1 MTIRGLRFTVPA
13 ILFLLASM
21 AAIPA
26 AAQTFDEAV
35 AAYNRGD
42 YATAYRGFRRLA
54 ERGEARAQY
63 HLGTLYEHGT
73 GVPQDYASAVQWYR
87 SAALKGNP
95 EGQASL
101 GYMHHTGK
109 GVPRDFAEA
118 MWWYRR
124 AAEQGDAFAEFYLGY
139 MYAAGQG
146 VPRDYAEAVRWYR
159 RAADRGND
167 WAEFNLGHMF
177 ETGKGVRQ
185 DIAEAMRWYRRA
197 AGRGHTKAQYQ
208 LGFLLAFGK
217 GVPKDQV
224 EAARWYRRAA
234 EQGLVE
240 AQINLGN
247 LYAFGEGV
255 SQDYAQAAHWY
266 RRAAAQGSAI
276 AQNNVGLL
284 YEGGNGVPQSY
295 KQAAH
300 WYRRAAAQG
309 YDIAQ
314 SNLGLLY
321 DSGKGVRQSH
331 IEAARWYRR
340 AAAQGNAVAHYSL
353 GRLYESGRGVR
364 RDLVRAHM
372 SYNLAASRSSESET
386 SLRASA
392 VRGRERV
399 AAKLTP
405 ARLTRAQRLAREWR
419 PGRYTAPPTSAA
431 DAEQRR
437 KIVAAVQRALA
448 GLGYDPGPADG
459 IPGARTRA
467 AIRAFQTSIGLPADG
482 RLSERL
488 MDSLVAA
495 AVAAEKVAARSGGT
509 RRALKK
515 VAAGSGFR
523 VGPDGHILTNAHVV
537 EGCTEVRVPPAPH
550 ARSQTVSVAAR
561 NDSADLAL
569 LEGPSGRAFAAFRLG
584 RGIRPGAGIV
594 VAGYPLHGLLARGV
608 NVSVGSVSALAGPG
622 DDNRLIQISAPV
634 QPGNSGGPVL
644 DYAGNIVG
652 VVVARLDVVKS
663 AGAKGIVPQNVNF
676 AVSAGTARAFLDAEG
691 VAYTTAPSD
700 KTRAP
705 EDVAAAARKF
715 TVLVECWK

>member
-1 MTIRGLRFTVPA
+1 MGNRAVPLHA
-13 ILFLLASM
+13 AAMALFLAVT
-21 AAIPA
+21 AALPA

-35 AAYNRGD
+35 AAYNRSD
-42 YATAYRGFRRLA
+42 YAVAYRSFRRLA
-54 ERGEARAQY
+54 ERGNARAQY
-63 HLGTLYEHGT
+63 YLGTLYEHGT

-95 EGQASL
+95 EGQTAL

-139 MYAAGQG
+139 MYFAGEG
-146 VPRDYAEAVRWYR
+146 VPRDYAEAARWYR
-159 RAADRGND
+159 RAAERGND

-185 DIAEAMRWYRRA
+185 DNAEALRWYRRA
-197 AGRGHTKAQYQ
+197 AGRGHAKAQYQ
-208 LGFLLAFGK
+208 LGLLLAFGR
-217 GVPKDQV
+217 GVPKDPA

-255 SQDYAQAAHWY
+255 PQDYARAAHWY

-284 YEGGNGVPQSY
+284 HEGGNGVPQSY

-321 DSGKGVRQSH
+321 ESGKGVRQSD

-405 ARLTRAQRLAREWR
+405 ARLARAQRLAREWR
-419 PGRYTAPPTSAA
+419 PGRDTAPPPSAA

-437 KIVAAVQRALA
+437 KIVAAVQRVLA

-467 AIRAFQTSIGLPADG
+467 AIRAFQTSVGLPADG
-482 RLSERL
+482 RVSKRL
-488 MDSLVAA
+488 MDSLAAA
-495 AVAAEKVAARSGGT
+495 AVAAERVAARSGAP

-523 VGPDGHILTNAHVV
+523 VGPNGHILTNAHVV
-537 EGCTEVRVPPAPH
+537 AGCTEVRVPSAPH
-550 ARSQTVSVAAR
+550 APSRRVSVAAR

-569 LEGPSGRAFAAFRLG
+569 LEGPAGGPSAAFRLG
-584 RGIRPGAGIV
+584 RGIRPGAGVV
-594 VAGYPLHGLLARGV
+594 VAGFPLHGLLARGV

-622 DDNRLIQISAPV
+622 DDNRFIQISAPV

-652 VVVARLDVVKS
+652 VVVARLDAVKTARATGS
-663 AGAKGIVPQNVNF
+663 LPQNVNF

-691 VAYTTAPSD
+691 VTYATAPSD
-700 KTRAP
+700 RRRAP